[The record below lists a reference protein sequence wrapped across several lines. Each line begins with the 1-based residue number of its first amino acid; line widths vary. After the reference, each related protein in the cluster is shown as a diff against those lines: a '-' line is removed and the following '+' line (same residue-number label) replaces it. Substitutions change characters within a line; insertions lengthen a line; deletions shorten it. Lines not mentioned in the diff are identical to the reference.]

1 MDGCWQTSALRVRCG
16 KRSTWRVTVKIMN
29 SVLGLLRLRYML
41 LSLPKVLR
49 KQVEKKFWTL

>member
-1 MDGCWQTSALRVRCG
+1 MRCG